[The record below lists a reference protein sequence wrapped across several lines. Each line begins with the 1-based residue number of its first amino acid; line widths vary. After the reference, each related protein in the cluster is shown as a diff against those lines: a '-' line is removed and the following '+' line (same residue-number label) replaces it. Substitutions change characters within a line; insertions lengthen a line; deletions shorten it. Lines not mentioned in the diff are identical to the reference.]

1 MPPLSAGR
9 LTAVLGPTN
18 TGKTYLAIERMLG
31 HESGMIG
38 FPLRL
43 LARENYDRIVR
54 IKGASQVALITGEEK
69 IAPPG
74 ARYFVCT
81 VESMPLDRT
90 VSFLAVDEIQM
101 AADPERG
108 HFFTNRLLEARGT
121 NETMLLGADTIRP
134 VLNRLLP
141 DIDVVARP
149 RFSNLSYVGPKKAT
163 RLPRR
168 SAVVGFSAN
177 EVYAIAELIRRQRGG
192 TAIVMGALSPR
203 TRNAQ
208 VDMFQAGEVDYLV
221 ATDAIGMG
229 LNMDVNHVWFASL
242 RKYDGRALRP
252 LRSVEIAQIAGRAG
266 RHMNDGTFG
275 TTVDVGPMDA
285 EIVEAIENHRF
296 DPLRDIQWR
305 NSDLDFR
312 SVPALIASLN
322 EPPPHAALQRVRE
335 QDDQL
340 ALQTLSTHSEFLP
353 RLRTPQR
360 VRLLW
365 EVCQVPDFRKTMT
378 EEHTLLLGQLF
389 EHLTQGGE
397 RLPEDWIEGHVKR
410 LERFDGDI
418 DTLMARIAHVRTW
431 TYISHRPDWIQRATH
446 WQERA
451 RAIEDKLSDVLHQR
465 LTQRFVDRRAALLVR
480 RLHDEGEMTT
490 SVAEAGEVSVEGEH
504 LGRIEGFRFI
514 PDATEGHA
522 DQKAVMSAA
531 LRALRQDLP
540 ARLQA
545 FVSSADRDLVFD
557 SQLRIC
563 WGGGPVAR
571 LQASGDILA
580 PKIEA
585 LPSDLL
591 DGPAREEVRKRA
603 AAWVETRIRLG
614 LSEMM
619 DARATTELPA
629 GARGV
634 VFQLCEHLGVLP
646 RRPIEQQLAELSE
659 EDRKALA
666 RLGVRVGVY
675 SLYFPSMLKPVPIR
689 LRAGLWMIARNRD
702 TIPPLPAEGR
712 TSMDLPRGSERD
724 FYSSIGYLPLGDHAI
739 RADMVERLA
748 AMARHAVRES
758 REAARRAQFERE
770 NPPAPPEEVKPQGE
784 TPQRTERGERNESR
798 RERRGRRD
806 RQAAAP
812 PIPAAATNEEISEW
826 AIVAAA
832 FGEFEPVDEAL
843 TAGPGAA
850 EPAEAETETSRADAE
865 LAAANATSTSL
876 ADVDAPAAIER
887 HEEAAQAES
896 PLPLAEEAPRDAESD
911 RLDEAAATEE
921 TRAAA
926 EETTAAEGAA
936 ALGAVTAEPVASGE
950 PEAASVEAASE
961 NQPAQAAAGDG
972 IAEEPSTTEAR
983 VEKSGAEETAAE
995 QAGPESHGPDSDG
1008 TERAGTEGTS
1018 TAAIQAGAE
1027 QRPAGPR
1034 SLPPGWFR
1042 ATPQMMSLVGCSEP
1056 EMANVLAALG
1066 YRVHPPTEE
1075 FGPLYAYSVKS
1086 RFVREREEQRERQ
1099 RQQQRQQQRDQRDQ
1113 RRRERPER
1121 PSERHFF
1128 AAFGQTAPDRSDRGR
1143 DGPPRDGQ
1151 RQEGQRYDGPRR
1163 DGPRNDGPR
1172 HDGPRH
1178 DGPRPDGPTNRGPG
1192 DRGPREERR
1201 GPRPPRRDGNE
1212 PALRLYATTEK
1223 KGDAPADSPFAKLL
1237 ELKLGGKK

>member
-1 MPPLSAGR
+1 MSLSSAAGR

-54 IKGASQVALITGEEK
+54 IKGAHQVALITGEEK

-81 VESMPLDRT
+81 VESMPLDRQ

-108 HFFTNRLLEARGT
+108 HFFTDRLLNARGV

-149 RFSNLSYVGPKKAT
+149 RFSKLSYVGPKKAT
-163 RLPRR
+163 RLPSR

-208 VDMFQAGEVDYLV
+208 VEMFQSGEVEYLV

-242 RKYDGRALRP
+242 RKYDGRTLRP
-252 LRSVEIAQIAGRAG
+252 LRNVELAQIAGRAG

-275 TTVDVGPMDA
+275 TTIDVGGLEP
-285 EIVEAIENHRF
+285 ETVEAIENHRF
-296 DPLRDIQWR
+296 DPLRDVQWR
-305 NSDLDFR
+305 NAALDFR
-312 SVPALIASLN
+312 SVSALLGSLN
-322 EPPPHAALQRVRE
+322 LPPPHPALQRVRE

-340 ALQTLSTHSEFLP
+340 ALQTLGQRSEFLP
-353 RLRTPQR
+353 RLHAPAR

-378 EEHTLLLGQLF
+378 EEHTQLLGQLF

-397 RLPEDWIEGHVKR
+397 RLPEDWIDSHVKR
-410 LERFDGDI
+410 LERYDGDI

-431 TYISHRPDWIQRATH
+431 TYISHRADWIQRAAH

-480 RLHDEGEMTT
+480 RLRDEGEMTT
-490 SVAEAGEVSVEGEH
+490 SVANAGEVIVEGEH
-504 LGRIEGFRFI
+504 LGRIEGFRFV
-514 PDATEGHA
+514 PDQTEGQT
-522 DQKAVMSAA
+522 DQKAVLSAG
-531 LRALRQDLP
+531 LRALRENLP
-540 ARLQA
+540 TRLQA
-545 FVSSADRDLVFD
+545 FTAAPDGELVFD
-557 SQLRIC
+557 SQLRVC

-571 LQASGDILA
+571 LLPSGDVLA
-580 PKIEA
+580 PKVEA

-591 DGPAREEVRKRA
+591 DGPAREDVRKRA
-603 AAWVETRIRLG
+603 ATWVETRIRLG
-614 LSEMM
+614 LSELM
-619 DARATTELPA
+619 DARATAELPA
-629 GARGV
+629 GARGII
-634 VFQLCEHLGVLP
+634 FQLCENLGVLP
-646 RRPIEQQLAELSE
+646 RRPIEQQLAELGE

-689 LRAGLWMIARNRD
+689 LRAGLWMVAHNRE
-702 TIPPLPAEGR
+702 TIPPLPVEGR
-712 TSMDLPRGSERD
+712 TSMDLPRDAARD
-724 FYSSIGYLPLGDHAI
+724 FYAAIGYLPLGNHAI

-748 AMARHAVRES
+748 AMARQAVRES
-758 REAARRAQFERE
+758 REAARRAQQEKKAIAQDRP
-770 NPPAPPEEVKPQGE
+770 PPAV
-784 TPQRTERGERNESR
+784 
-798 RERRGRRD
+798 
-806 RQAAAP
+806 AAP
-812 PIPAAATNEEISEW
+812 PSVDEITEW

-832 FGEFEPVDEAL
+832 FGEAEMPTGSAAPATPSEELQVEQTPSPAASDAVGEAPVTEASEAL
-843 TAGPGAA
+843 AQGDVKPEGAPSPEPEA
-850 EPAEAETETSRADAE
+850 QEPAPTTDK
-865 LAAANATSTSL
+865 
-876 ADVDAPAAIER
+876 
-887 HEEAAQAES
+887 
-896 PLPLAEEAPRDAESD
+896 
-911 RLDEAAATEE
+911 AAATKPEDE
-921 TRAAA
+921 KKT
-926 EETTAAEGAA
+926 
-936 ALGAVTAEPVASGE
+936 EPAM
-950 PEAASVEAASE
+950 
-961 NQPAQAAAGDG
+961 
-972 IAEEPSTTEAR
+972 
-983 VEKSGAEETAAE
+983 
-995 QAGPESHGPDSDG
+995 
-1008 TERAGTEGTS
+1008 
-1018 TAAIQAGAE
+1018 
-1027 QRPAGPR
+1027 
-1034 SLPPGWFR
+1034 LPPGHFR

-1056 EMANVLAALG
+1056 EMADVMRGLG
-1066 YRVHPPTEE
+1066 YRVLPPTEE
-1075 FGPLYAYSVKS
+1075 NGPHVFSVKP
-1086 RFVREREEQRERQ
+1086 RFVREREEQRDRQ
-1099 RQQQRQQQRDQRDQ
+1099 RQQQRDHREQ

-1121 PSERHFF
+1121 PNERQFF
-1128 AAFGQTAPDRSDRGR
+1128 ADT
-1143 DGPPRDGQ
+1143 
-1151 RQEGQRYDGPRR
+1151 PRR
-1163 DGPRNDGPR
+1163 DGPARDPK
-1172 HDGPRH
+1172 HQ
-1178 DGPRPDGPTNRGPG
+1178 GPRPDQAKGGKPDERRD
-1192 DRGPREERR
+1192 DRPR
-1201 GPRPPRRDGNE
+1201 GPRPPRRDSAG

-1223 KGDAPADSPFAKLL
+1223 KGEAASDSPFAKLL

>member
-1 MPPLSAGR
+1 MSLSSAAGR

-43 LARENYDRIVR
+43 LARENYDRIVKV
-54 IKGASQVALITGEEK
+54 KGASQVALITGEEK

-81 VESMPLDRT
+81 VESMPLDRQ
-90 VSFLAVDEIQM
+90 VSFLAVDEVQM

-108 HFFTNRLLEARGT
+108 HFFTDRILHARGT
-121 NETMLLGADTIRP
+121 HETMLLGADTIRP

-149 RFSNLSYVGPKKAT
+149 RFSKLAYVGPKKAT

-168 SAVVGFSAN
+168 SAVVGFSAS

-208 VDMFQAGEVDYLV
+208 VDMFQSGEVDYLV

-242 RKYDGRALRP
+242 RKYDGRTLRP
-252 LRSVEIAQIAGRAG
+252 LRSVELAQIAGRAG

-275 TTVDVGPMDA
+275 TTAEVGGLDP
-285 EIVEAIENHRF
+285 EVVEAIENHRF
-296 DPLRDIQWR
+296 DPLRDVQWR
-305 NSDLDFR
+305 NSDLHFH

-322 EPPPHAALQRVRE
+322 RPPHHAALQRVRE

-340 ALQTLSTHSEFLP
+340 ALQTLSTRSEFLP

-360 VRLLW
+360 VKLLW

-378 EEHTLLLGQLF
+378 EEHTQLLGHLF

-397 RLPEDWIEGHVKR
+397 RLPEDWIDSHIKR
-410 LERFDGDI
+410 LEHFDGDI

-431 TYISHRPDWIQRATH
+431 TYISHRPDWIQRSVH
-446 WQERA
+446 WQERT
-451 RAIEDKLSDVLHQR
+451 RSIEDKLSDVLHQR

-480 RLHDEGEMTT
+480 RLRDEGEMTS
-490 SVAEAGEVSVEGEH
+490 SVAAAGEVSVEGEH
-504 LGRIEGFRFI
+504 LGRIEGFRFV
-514 PDATEGHA
+514 PDTTEGQT
-522 DQKAVMSAA
+522 DQKAVLSAA

-545 FVSSADRDLVFD
+545 FTNSPDGELVFD
-557 SQLRIC
+557 AQLRIC

-571 LQASGDILA
+571 LLPSGDVLA
-580 PKIEA
+580 PKVEA

-591 DGPAREEVRKRA
+591 DGPAREDVRKRA
-603 AAWVETRIRLG
+603 ATWVETRIRLG
-614 LSEMM
+614 LSELM
-619 DARATTELPA
+619 DARATAELPA
-629 GARGV
+629 GARGII
-634 VFQLCEHLGVLP
+634 FQLCEGLGVLA
-646 RRPIEQQLAELSE
+646 RRPIEEQLAQLNE

-689 LRAGLWMIARNRD
+689 LRAGLWMVANNRE

-712 TSMDLPRGSERD
+712 TSMDLPQGAPRD
-724 FYSSIGYLPLGDHAI
+724 FYATIGYLPLGDHAI

-758 REAARRAQFERE
+758 REAARRVQQQEQRKPEA
-770 NPPAPPEEVKPQGE
+770 AP
-784 TPQRTERGERNESR
+784 
-798 RERRGRRD
+798 
-806 RQAAAP
+806 AAA
-812 PIPAAATNEEISEW
+812 PAAATAAPADEISEW

-832 FGEFEPVDEAL
+832 FGE
-843 TAGPGAA
+843 
-850 EPAEAETETSRADAE
+850 
-865 LAAANATSTSL
+865 
-876 ADVDAPAAIER
+876 DAPAPAPAEPVAEATA
-887 HEEAAQAES
+887 EEAAATPVEAVTEPVQAEEVVVEA
-896 PLPLAEEAPRDAESD
+896 PAAEEATIEETKAEEAPVKSEGISAEQPAPAS
-911 RLDEAAATEE
+911 DEAK
-921 TRAAA
+921 
-926 EETTAAEGAA
+926 
-936 ALGAVTAEPVASGE
+936 PD
-950 PEAASVEAASE
+950 EAKK
-961 NQPAQAAAGDG
+961 
-972 IAEEPSTTEAR
+972 T
-983 VEKSGAEETAAE
+983 
-995 QAGPESHGPDSDG
+995 
-1008 TERAGTEGTS
+1008 
-1018 TAAIQAGAE
+1018 
-1027 QRPAGPR
+1027 GPR
-1034 SLPPGWFR
+1034 PLPPGWFR

-1056 EMANVLAALG
+1056 EMANVLRGLG

-1075 FGPLYAYSVKS
+1075 HGPLYAFSVKP

-1099 RQQQRQQQRDQRDQ
+1099 RQQQRQQRDQQ
-1113 RRRERPER
+1113 RRQRPER
-1121 PSERHFF
+1121 PNERQFF
-1128 AAFGQTAPDRSDRGR
+1128 ADSPRPERNKDERRR
-1143 DGPPRDGQ
+1143 DGPPG
-1151 RQEGQRYDGPRR
+1151 GPPNKERR
-1163 DGPRNDGPR
+1163 DD
-1172 HDGPRH
+1172 
-1178 DGPRPDGPTNRGPG
+1178 RPPG
-1192 DRGPREERR
+1192 GGGPREDRR
-1201 GPRPPRRDGNE
+1201 GPRPPRRDSGG

-1223 KGDAPADSPFAKLL
+1223 KGDAAADSPFAKLL

>member
-1 MPPLSAGR
+1 MSLSSAAGR

-43 LARENYDRIVR
+43 LARENYDRIVQV
-54 IKGASQVALITGEEK
+54 KGASQVALITGEEK

-81 VESMPLDRT
+81 VESMPLDRI
-90 VSFLAVDEIQM
+90 VSFLAVDEVQM

-108 HFFTNRLLEARGT
+108 HFFTDRLLHARGT
-121 NETMLLGADTIRP
+121 HETMLLGADTIRP

-149 RFSNLSYVGPKKAT
+149 RFSKLTYVGPKKAT

-192 TAIVMGALSPR
+192 TAIVMGAMSPR

-208 VDMFQAGEVDYLV
+208 VDMFQSGEVDYLV

-242 RKYDGRALRP
+242 RKYDGRSLRP
-252 LRSVEIAQIAGRAG
+252 LHNVELAQIAGRAG

-275 TTVDVGPMDA
+275 TTADVGGLEP
-285 EIVEAIENHRF
+285 EVVEAIENHRF
-296 DPLRDIQWR
+296 DPLRDVQWR
-305 NSDLDFR
+305 NSELDYR

-322 EPPPHAALQRVRE
+322 RPPPHAALQRVRE

-340 ALQTLSTHSEFLP
+340 ALQTLSAHSEFLP
-353 RLRTPQR
+353 RLHTLKR
-360 VRLLW
+360 VKLLW

-378 EEHTLLLGQLF
+378 EEHTRLLGQLF

-397 RLPEDWIEGHVKR
+397 RLPEDWIESHVQR
-410 LERFDGDI
+410 LERYDGDI

-465 LTQRFVDRRAALLVR
+465 LTQRFVDRRATLLVR
-480 RLHDEGEMTT
+480 RLRDEGEMTT
-490 SVAEAGEVSVEGEH
+490 SVAAAGEVSVEGEH
-504 LGRIEGFRFI
+504 LGRIEGFRFV
-514 PDATEGHA
+514 PDATEGQT
-522 DQKAVMSAA
+522 DQKAVLSAA

-545 FVSSADRDLVFD
+545 FAASPDGELVFD
-557 SQLRIC
+557 SQLRVC
-563 WGGGPVAR
+563 WGGGPIAR
-571 LQASGDILA
+571 LLPSGDILA
-580 PKIEA
+580 PKVEV
-585 LPSDLL
+585 LSSDLL

-614 LSEMM
+614 LSELM

-629 GARGV
+629 GARGI
-634 VFQLCEHLGVLP
+634 VFQLCEGLGVLP
-646 RRPIEQQLAELSE
+646 RRPIEQQLAELGE
-659 EDRKALA
+659 DDRKALA

-689 LRAGLWMIARNRD
+689 LRAGLWMIAHNRE

-712 TSMDLPRGSERD
+712 TSMDLPPGAERE
-724 FYSSIGYLPLGDHAI
+724 FYATIGYLPLGDHAI

-748 AMARHAVRES
+748 AMARQAVRES
-758 REAARRAQFERE
+758 REAARRTQQQQKKPPRE
-770 NPPAPPEEVKPQGE
+770 ARPEAPAV
-784 TPQRTERGERNESR
+784 TV
-798 RERRGRRD
+798 
-806 RQAAAP
+806 AP
-812 PIPAAATNEEISEW
+812 AVDEISEW

-832 FGEFEPVDEAL
+832 FGESEPAPPPEPVVEASPAEAPPITDEAKPEETVATEAL
-843 TAGPGAA
+843 ATETGAA
-850 EPAEAETETSRADAE
+850 EPAPTPEASP
-865 LAAANATSTSL
+865 
-876 ADVDAPAAIER
+876 V
-887 HEEAAQAES
+887 QAE
-896 PLPLAEEAPRDAESD
+896 APP
-911 RLDEAAATEE
+911 EE
-921 TRAAA
+921 T
-926 EETTAAEGAA
+926 
-936 ALGAVTAEPVASGE
+936 
-950 PEAASVEAASE
+950 
-961 NQPAQAAAGDG
+961 
-972 IAEEPSTTEAR
+972 
-983 VEKSGAEETAAE
+983 KAEETAAVE
-995 QAGPESHGPDSDG
+995 P
-1008 TERAGTEGTS
+1008 
-1018 TAAIQAGAE
+1018 TAEDAKAE
-1027 QRPAGPR
+1027 EAKAEEPKKGGPR
-1034 SLPPGWFR
+1034 PLPAGWFR
-1042 ATPQMMSLVGCSEP
+1042 AAPQMMSLVGCSEP
-1056 EMANVLAALG
+1056 EMANVLQGLG
-1066 YRVHPPTEE
+1066 YRVHPPSEE
-1075 FGPLYAYSVKS
+1075 NGPLYAFSIKP
-1086 RFVREREEQRERQ
+1086 RFVREREEQRERE
-1099 RQQQRQQQRDQRDQ
+1099 RLQQRQQREQREQ

-1121 PSERHFF
+1121 PNERQFF
-1128 AAFGQTAPDRSDRGR
+1128 ADSARPGTGKDERRRGSPR
-1143 DGPPRDGQ
+1143 QDGPP
-1151 RQEGQRYDGPRR
+1151 QEGPRQN
-1163 DGPRNDGPR
+1163 GAPNKGAPNK
-1172 HDGPRH
+1172 
-1178 DGPRPDGPTNRGPG
+1178 GPRPEG
-1192 DRGPREERR
+1192 DRPRDDRR
-1201 GPRPPRRDGNE
+1201 GPRPPRRDSGG

-1223 KGDAPADSPFAKLL
+1223 KSDAPAADSPFAKLL

>member
-1 MPPLSAGR
+1 MPPVASASGR

-43 LARENYDRIVR
+43 LARENYDRIVAV
-54 IKGASQVALITGEEK
+54 KGVKQVALITGEEK

-81 VESMPLDRT
+81 VESMPVERP
-90 VSFLAVDEIQM
+90 VSFLAIDEVQM

-108 HFFTNRLLEARGT
+108 HFFTDRLLHARGM

-134 VLNRLLP
+134 VLNRLIP
-141 DIDVVARP
+141 DIDMVARP
-149 RFSNLSYVGPKKAT
+149 RFSKLTYVGAKKAT

-168 SAVVGFSAN
+168 SAVVGFSAG
-177 EVYAIAELIRRQRGG
+177 EVYEIAELIRRQRGG
-192 TAIVMGALSPR
+192 TAIVMGAMSPR

-208 VDMFQAGEVDYLV
+208 VDMFQSGEVDYLV

-242 RKYDGRALRP
+242 RKFDGRGSRP
-252 LRSVEIAQIAGRAG
+252 LRAVELAQIAGRAG

-275 TTVDVGPMDA
+275 TTADVSGLEP

-296 DPLRDIQWR
+296 DPLRNVQWR

-312 SVPALIASLN
+312 TVPALIASLN
-322 EPPPHAALQRVRE
+322 VAPDHAALQRVRE

-340 ALQTLSTHSEFLP
+340 ALQTLAAQSDFLP
-353 RLRTPQR
+353 RMRTPQR

-378 EEHTLLLGQLF
+378 EEHTRLLGQLF

-397 RLPEDWIEGHVKR
+397 RLPEDWIDSHVKR
-410 LERFDGDI
+410 LEHFDGDI

-451 RAIEDKLSDVLHQR
+451 RAIEDRLSDALHQR

-480 RLHDEGEMTT
+480 RLRDEGEMTT
-490 SVAEAGEVSVEGEH
+490 SVAAAGEVTVEGEH
-504 LGRIEGFRFI
+504 LGRIEGFRFV
-514 PDATEGHA
+514 PDTAESHA

-545 FVSSADRDLVFD
+545 FAGSADGEIVFD
-557 SQLRIC
+557 SQLRVC

-571 LQASGDILA
+571 LLPSGDILA
-580 PKIEA
+580 PKVEA
-585 LPSDLL
+585 LATDLL
-591 DGPAREEVRKRA
+591 DGPAREDVRKRA

-614 LSEMM
+614 LSELM
-619 DARATTELPA
+619 DARATAELPA

-634 VFQLCEHLGVLP
+634 VFQLSESLGVLS
-646 RRPIEQQLAELSE
+646 RRPIEDQLAQLGD

-675 SLYFPSMLKPVPIR
+675 SIYFPSMLKPVPIR
-689 LRAGLWMIARNRD
+689 LRAGLWMIARNRE

-712 TSMDLPRGSERD
+712 TSMDLPKDAERD
-724 FYSSIGYLPLGDHAI
+724 FYATIGYLPLGDHAI

-748 AMARHAVRES
+748 AMARQAVRES
-758 REAARRAQFERE
+758 RETARRTQQEKK
-770 NPPAPPEEVKPQGE
+770 PAHGAA
-784 TPQRTERGERNESR
+784 
-798 RERRGRRD
+798 
-806 RQAAAP
+806 AAAP
-812 PIPAAATNEEISEW
+812 STADPASLPSADEISEW

-832 FGEFEPVDEAL
+832 FGESEPAPAPEAPVVEAVAVK
-843 TAGPGAA
+843 TQVAEAPAVEASVVETPVVEAGAA
-850 EPAEAETETSRADAE
+850 EAPVSDAPVGDEAAPAEA
-865 LAAANATSTSL
+865 AA
-876 ADVDAPAAIER
+876 VDALK
-887 HEEAAQAES
+887 EEKQ
-896 PLPLAEEAPRDAESD
+896 
-911 RLDEAAATEE
+911 
-921 TRAAA
+921 
-926 EETTAAEGAA
+926 
-936 ALGAVTAEPVASGE
+936 
-950 PEAASVEAASE
+950 
-961 NQPAQAAAGDG
+961 
-972 IAEEPSTTEAR
+972 
-983 VEKSGAEETAAE
+983 EKK
-995 QAGPESHGPDSDG
+995 PD
-1008 TERAGTEGTS
+1008 
-1018 TAAIQAGAE
+1018 
-1027 QRPAGPR
+1027 GPR
-1034 SLPPGWFR
+1034 PLQPGHFR

-1056 EMANVLAALG
+1056 EMANVMQALG
-1066 YRVHPPTEE
+1066 YRVHPPTEAT
-1075 FGPLYAYSVKS
+1075 GPLHSFSMKP

-1099 RQQQRQQQRDQRDQ
+1099 RLQQRQQREQQ
-1113 RRRERPER
+1113 RRERPER
-1121 PSERHFF
+1121 PPNERQFF
-1128 AAFGQTAPDRSDRGR
+1128 ADAPRPDRGK
-1143 DGPPRDGQ
+1143 
-1151 RQEGQRYDGPRR
+1151 DGPRK
-1163 DGPRNDGPR
+1163 DGPRNEGPRKDGPR
-1172 HDGPRH
+1172 Q
-1178 DGPRPDGPTNRGPG
+1178 
-1192 DRGPREERR
+1192 DRGGPPR
-1201 GPRPPRRDGNE
+1201 GARPPRRDSGG
-1212 PALRLYATTEK
+1212 PALRLYATTETK
-1223 KGDAPADSPFAKLL
+1223 SDAPAADSPFAKLL

>member
-1 MPPLSAGR
+1 MPSAASASGR

-43 LARENYDRIVR
+43 LARENYERIVSV
-54 IKGASQVALITGEEK
+54 KGVKQVALITGEEK

-81 VESMPLDRT
+81 VESMPVERP
-90 VSFLAVDEIQM
+90 VSFLAIDEIQM

-108 HFFTNRLLEARGT
+108 HFFTDRLLHARGM

-149 RFSNLSYVGPKKAT
+149 RFSKLSYVGAKKAT

-168 SAVVGFSAN
+168 SAVVGFSAG
-177 EVYAIAELIRRQRGG
+177 EVYEIAELIRRQRGG
-192 TAIVMGALSPR
+192 TAIVMGAMSPR

-208 VDMFQAGEVDYLV
+208 VDMFQSGEVDYLV

-242 RKYDGRALRP
+242 RKFDGRGSRP
-252 LRSVEIAQIAGRAG
+252 LRAVELAQIAGRAG

-275 TTVDVGPMDA
+275 TTADVSGLEP

-312 SVPALIASLN
+312 TVPALIASLN
-322 EPPPHAALQRVRE
+322 VAPDHPTLQRVRE

-340 ALQTLSTHSEFLP
+340 ALQTLAAQSDFLP
-353 RLRTPQR
+353 RMRTPQR

-378 EEHTLLLGQLF
+378 EEHTRLLGQLF

-397 RLPEDWIEGHVKR
+397 RLPEDWIDSHVKR
-410 LERFDGDI
+410 LEHFDGDI

-431 TYISHRPDWIQRATH
+431 TYISHRPDWIQRASH
-446 WQERA
+446 WQERT
-451 RAIEDKLSDVLHQR
+451 RAIEDRLSDALHQR

-480 RLHDEGEMTT
+480 RLRDEGEMTT
-490 SVAEAGEVSVEGEH
+490 SVAAAGEVTVEGEH
-504 LGRIEGFRFI
+504 LGRIEGFRFV
-514 PDATEGHA
+514 PDAAESHA

-545 FVSSADRDLVFD
+545 FAGSADGEIVFD
-557 SQLRIC
+557 SQLRVC

-571 LQASGDILA
+571 LLPSGDILA
-580 PKIEA
+580 PKVEA
-585 LPSDLL
+585 LATDLL

-603 AAWVETRIRLG
+603 ATWVETRIRLG
-614 LSEMM
+614 LSELM
-619 DARATTELPA
+619 DARATAELPA

-634 VFQLCEHLGVLP
+634 VFQLCESLGVLS
-646 RRPIEQQLAELSE
+646 RRPIEDQLAQLGDD
-659 EDRKALA
+659 DRKALA

-675 SLYFPSMLKPVPIR
+675 SIYFPSMLKPVPIR
-689 LRAGLWMIARNRD
+689 LRAGLWMIARNRE

-712 TSMDLPRGSERD
+712 TSMDLPKDAERD
-724 FYSSIGYLPLGDHAI
+724 FYATIGYLPLGDHAI

-748 AMARHAVRES
+748 AMARQAVRES
-758 REAARRAQFERE
+758 RETARRTQPEKK
-770 NPPAPPEEVKPQGE
+770 PAVDAASTAP
-784 TPQRTERGERNESR
+784 SA
-798 RERRGRRD
+798 
-806 RQAAAP
+806 AAAP
-812 PIPAAATNEEISEW
+812 SGSPSAEEISEW

-832 FGEFEPVDEAL
+832 FGES
-843 TAGPGAA
+843 
-850 EPAEAETETSRADAE
+850 EPAPAPEAPVAE
-865 LAAANATSTSL
+865 AVAVEAP
-876 ADVDAPAAIER
+876 VVEAPAV
-887 HEEAAQAES
+887 EAPAVEAS
-896 PLPLAEEAPRDAESD
+896 VAEEPASDALVAD
-911 RLDEAAATEE
+911 QTAATE
-921 TRAAA
+921 T
-926 EETTAAEGAA
+926 
-936 ALGAVTAEPVASGE
+936 P
-950 PEAASVEAASE
+950 PEA
-961 NQPAQAAAGDG
+961 
-972 IAEEPSTTEAR
+972 
-983 VEKSGAEETAAE
+983 KK
-995 QAGPESHGPDSDG
+995 PE
-1008 TERAGTEGTS
+1008 
-1018 TAAIQAGAE
+1018 
-1027 QRPAGPR
+1027 GPR
-1034 SLPPGWFR
+1034 PLQPGHFR

-1056 EMANVLAALG
+1056 EMANVMQALG
-1066 YRVHPPTEE
+1066 YRVHPPTEAT
-1075 FGPLYAYSVKS
+1075 GPLHSFSMKP

-1099 RQQQRQQQRDQRDQ
+1099 RLQQRQQREQQ
-1113 RRRERPER
+1113 RRERPER
-1121 PSERHFF
+1121 PPNERQFF
-1128 AAFGQTAPDRSDRGR
+1128 ADAPRQDRGK
-1143 DGPPRDGQ
+1143 
-1151 RQEGQRYDGPRR
+1151 DGPRNSGPR
-1163 DGPRNDGPR
+1163 SDAPRNDGPRKDGPRNDGPR
-1172 HDGPRH
+1172 KDGPRQ
-1178 DGPRPDGPTNRGPG
+1178 
-1192 DRGPREERR
+1192 DRGGPPR
-1201 GPRPPRRDGNE
+1201 GARPPRRDSGG
-1212 PALRLYATTEK
+1212 PALRLYATTETK
-1223 KGDAPADSPFAKLL
+1223 SDAPAADSPFAKLL

>member
-1 MPPLSAGR
+1 MSFTSAAGR

-43 LARENYDRIVR
+43 LARENYDRLVK

-90 VSFLAVDEIQM
+90 VSFLAVDEVQM

-108 HFFTNRLLEARGT
+108 HFFTDRILNARGT
-121 NETMLLGADTIRP
+121 HETMLLGSDTIRP

-149 RFSNLSYVGPKKAT
+149 RFSQLSYVGPKKAT

-177 EVYAIAELIRRQRGG
+177 EVYELAELIRRQRGG
-192 TAIVMGALSPR
+192 TAIVMGAMSPR

-208 VDMFQAGEVDYLV
+208 VDMFQSGEVDYLV

-242 RKYDGRALRP
+242 RKYDGRASRP
-252 LRSVEIAQIAGRAG
+252 LRNVELAQIAGRAG

-275 TTVDVGPMDA
+275 TTADVGPLEP

-296 DPLRDIQWR
+296 DPLRDVQWR
-305 NSDLDFR
+305 NSELTFV

-322 EPPPHAALQRVRE
+322 RAPPHASLQRVRE

-340 ALQTLSTHSEFLP
+340 ALQTLSTRSDFLP
-353 RLRTPQR
+353 RLRAPQR
-360 VRLLW
+360 VKLLW

-378 EEHTLLLGQLF
+378 EEHTQLLGQLF

-397 RLPEDWIEGHVKR
+397 RLPEDWIESHIKR
-410 LERFDGDI
+410 LEHYDGDI

-431 TYISHRPDWIQRATH
+431 TYISHRPDWIQRASH

-451 RAIEDKLSDVLHQR
+451 RAIEDRLSDVLHQR

-480 RLHDEGEMTT
+480 RLKDEGEMTS
-490 SVAEAGEVSVEGEH
+490 SVAAAGEVSVEGEH

-514 PDATEGHA
+514 PDATEGQT
-522 DQKAVMSAA
+522 DQKAVLSAA

-545 FVSSADRDLVFD
+545 FTNSPDGELVFD
-557 SQLRIC
+557 AQLRVC
-563 WGGGPVAR
+563 WGGGPIAR
-571 LQASGDILA
+571 LLPSGDVLA
-580 PKIEA
+580 PKVEA
-585 LPSDLL
+585 LASDLL

-603 AAWVETRIRLG
+603 ATWVETRIRLG
-614 LSEMM
+614 LSELM

-629 GARGV
+629 GARGI
-634 VFQLCEHLGVLP
+634 VFQLCEGLGVLA
-646 RRPIEQQLAELSE
+646 RRPIEDQLAQLNE

-666 RLGVRVGVY
+666 KLGVRVGVY

-689 LRAGLWMIARNRD
+689 LRAGLWMIAGSRD
-702 TIPPLPAEGR
+702 SIPQLPAEGR
-712 TSMDLPRGSERD
+712 TSIDLQPGADRE
-724 FYSSIGYLPLGDHAI
+724 FYAAIGYLPLGDHAI

-748 AMARHAVRES
+748 AMARHAVRDS
-758 REAARRAQFERE
+758 REAARRAQHEETQQKETRQKKTAVAA
-770 NPPAPPEEVKPQGE
+770 PPADAGE
-784 TPQRTERGERNESR
+784 TPAAEVAARATEP
-798 RERRGRRD
+798 
-806 RQAAAP
+806 AAAP
-812 PIPAAATNEEISEW
+812 SLDEISEW

-832 FGEFEPVDEAL
+832 FGENEPVDE
-843 TAGPGAA
+843 TV
-850 EPAEAETETSRADAE
+850 S
-865 LAAANATSTSL
+865 
-876 ADVDAPAAIER
+876 DAPAADEPAPVT
-887 HEEAAQAES
+887 EEATSDTETESSDAAAQ
-896 PLPLAEEAPRDAESD
+896 
-911 RLDEAAATEE
+911 EAAPEE
-921 TRAAA
+921 TVAVDAAGEDASA
-926 EETTAAEGAA
+926 EATTSDDTAA
-936 ALGAVTAEPVASGE
+936 GE
-950 PEAASVEAASE
+950 TV
-961 NQPAQAAAGDG
+961 DG
-972 IAEEPSTTEAR
+972 
-983 VEKSGAEETAAE
+983 ETAAE
-995 QAGPESHGPDSDG
+995 DAAPEGVTVS
-1008 TERAGTEGTS
+1008 E
-1018 TAAIQAGAE
+1018 AASADEPAPGEPAREEPANAE
-1027 QRPAGPR
+1027 AAAADEPRKPRP
-1034 SLPPGWFR
+1034 LPPGWFR
-1042 ATPQMMSLVGCSEP
+1042 ATSPMMSLVGCSEP
-1056 EMANVLAALG
+1056 EMANVMRGLG
-1066 YRVHPPTEE
+1066 YRVHPPSEE
-1075 FGPLYAYSVKS
+1075 HGPLYAFSVKP

-1099 RQQQRQQQRDQRDQ
+1099 RLQQRQQRDQRDQ
-1113 RRRERPER
+1113 RRRDRPER
-1121 PSERHFF
+1121 PNERQFF
-1128 AAFGQTAPDRSDRGR
+1128 SDSPRTDRGPDRNTNDRRRDGPPNRADQPAGDNRPHSDRPQGDRPRDDKPRDGQHREGPRR
-1143 DGPPRDGQ
+1143 DGPPRD
-1151 RQEGQRYDGPRR
+1151 D
-1163 DGPRNDGPR
+1163 
-1172 HDGPRH
+1172 
-1178 DGPRPDGPTNRGPG
+1178 
-1192 DRGPREERR
+1192 RR
-1201 GPRPPRRDGNE
+1201 GPRPPRRDSGG

-1223 KGDAPADSPFAKLL
+1223 KGDAAADSPFAKLL

>member
-1 MPPLSAGR
+1 MSLASAGR

-43 LARENYDRIVR
+43 LARENYDRIVKV
-54 IKGASQVALITGEEK
+54 KGVGQVALITGEEK

-90 VSFLAVDEIQM
+90 VSFLAVDEVQM

-108 HFFTNRLLEARGT
+108 HFFTDRLLHARGT
-121 NETMLLGADTIRP
+121 TETMLLGADTIRP

-149 RFSNLSYVGPKKAT
+149 RFSHLTYVGPKKAT

-168 SAVVGFSAN
+168 SAVVGFSAT

-208 VDMFQAGEVDYLV
+208 VDMFQSGEVDYLV

-242 RKYDGRALRP
+242 RKYDGRTLRP
-252 LRSVEIAQIAGRAG
+252 LRNVELAQIAGRAG

-275 TTVDVGPMDA
+275 TTAEVGGLEP
-285 EIVEAIENHRF
+285 ELVEQIENHRF
-296 DPLRDIQWR
+296 DPLRDVQWR
-305 NSDLDFR
+305 NSDLNFH

-322 EPPPHAALQRVRE
+322 RSPDHAALQRVRE

-353 RLRTPQR
+353 RLHTPQR
-360 VRLLW
+360 VKLLW

-378 EEHTLLLGQLF
+378 EEHTRLLGQLF

-397 RLPEDWIEGHVKR
+397 RLPEDWIDSHVKR
-410 LERFDGDI
+410 LERYDGDI

-431 TYISHRPDWIQRATH
+431 TYISHRPDWIQRAVH

-480 RLHDEGEMTT
+480 RLRDEGEMTS
-490 SVAEAGEVSVEGEH
+490 SVAAAGEVTVEGEH
-504 LGRIEGFRFI
+504 LGRIEGFRFVA
-514 PDATEGHA
+514 DTAEGHT
-522 DQKAVMSAA
+522 DQKAVLSAA

-545 FVSSADRDLVFD
+545 FASSADGELVFD
-557 SQLRIC
+557 SQLRVC

-571 LQASGDILA
+571 LLASGDVLA
-580 PKIEA
+580 PKVEA

-591 DGPAREEVRKRA
+591 DGPAREDVRKRA
-603 AAWVETRIRLG
+603 AAWVETRVRLG
-614 LSEMM
+614 LSELM

-629 GARGV
+629 GARGI
-634 VFQLCEHLGVLP
+634 VFQLCEGLGVLH
-646 RRPIEQQLAELSE
+646 RRPIERQLAELGE
-659 EDRKALA
+659 DDRKALA
-666 RLGVRVGVY
+666 RLGVRVGVF

-689 LRAGLWMIARNRD
+689 LRAGLWMISKGRD
-702 TIPPLPAEGR
+702 SIPPLPPEGR
-712 TSMDLPRGSERD
+712 TSIDLPADADRE
-724 FYSSIGYLPLGDHAI
+724 FYAAIGYLPLGTHAI

-748 AMARHAVRES
+748 AMARHAVRDS
-758 REAARRAQFERE
+758 REAARRAQQEQAQQE
-770 NPPAPPEEVKPQGE
+770 QAQQEQQEKKKTAEVAAAASAPP
-784 TPQRTERGERNESR
+784 SS
-798 RERRGRRD
+798 D
-806 RQAAAP
+806 
-812 PIPAAATNEEISEW
+812 EITEW

-832 FGEFEPVDEAL
+832 FGEIEPQTPLAAPSEVEPATAEAPEEVEAAPVEQPEPVSETIEA
-843 TAGPGAA
+843 TADAEAPAGEETAATDVPA
-850 EPAEAETETSRADAE
+850 EPDAIESIDPAVTAAADSTTEEATPEEASAEEATPEEAEAET
-865 LAAANATSTSL
+865 
-876 ADVDAPAAIER
+876 
-887 HEEAAQAES
+887 AQVEGMK
-896 PLPLAEEAPRDAESD
+896 AEEVR
-911 RLDEAAATEE
+911 
-921 TRAAA
+921 
-926 EETTAAEGAA
+926 
-936 ALGAVTAEPVASGE
+936 
-950 PEAASVEAASE
+950 PEDV
-961 NQPAQAAAGDG
+961 
-972 IAEEPSTTEAR
+972 TTEDMR
-983 VEKSGAEETAAE
+983 PE
-995 QAGPESHGPDSDG
+995 QPRRPV
-1008 TERAGTEGTS
+1008 
-1018 TAAIQAGAE
+1018 
-1027 QRPAGPR
+1027 QRM
-1034 SLPPGWFR
+1034 LPPGWFR

-1056 EMANVLAALG
+1056 EMADVLRALG
-1066 YRVHPPTEE
+1066 YRVHPPSEE
-1075 FGPLYAYSVKS
+1075 HGPLYAFSIKP

-1099 RQQQRQQQRDQRDQ
+1099 RQQQRNQRDQREQ

-1121 PSERHFF
+1121 PNERQFF
-1128 AAFGQTAPDRSDRGR
+1128 ADTQRSDRGGR
-1143 DGPPRDGQ
+1143 DDRRREGSRQEGQ
-1151 RQEGQRYDGPRR
+1151 RQEGPRQEGPRQE
-1163 DGPRNDGPR
+1163 GPRQEAGAKPGAQERSGP
-1172 HDGPRH
+1172 
-1178 DGPRPDGPTNRGPG
+1178 
-1192 DRGPREERR
+1192 DRPREERR
-1201 GPRPPRRDGNE
+1201 GPRPPRRDTGG

-1223 KGDAPADSPFAKLL
+1223 KGETPSDSPFAKLL

>member
-1 MPPLSAGR
+1 MPSAASASGR

-43 LARENYDRIVR
+43 LARENYERIVS
-54 IKGASQVALITGEEK
+54 IKGVKQVALITGEEK

-81 VESMPLDRT
+81 VESMPVERP
-90 VSFLAVDEIQM
+90 VSFLAIDEIQM

-108 HFFTNRLLEARGT
+108 HFFTDRLLHARGM

-149 RFSNLSYVGPKKAT
+149 RFSKLSYVGAKKAT

-168 SAVVGFSAN
+168 SAVVGFSAG
-177 EVYAIAELIRRQRGG
+177 EVYEIAELIRRQRGG
-192 TAIVMGALSPR
+192 TAIVMGAMSPR

-208 VDMFQAGEVDYLV
+208 VDMFQSGEVDYLV

-242 RKYDGRALRP
+242 RKFDGRGSRP
-252 LRSVEIAQIAGRAG
+252 LRAVELAQIAGRAG

-275 TTVDVGPMDA
+275 TTADVSGLEP

-312 SVPALIASLN
+312 TVPALIASLN
-322 EPPPHAALQRVRE
+322 VAPDHPTLQRVRE

-340 ALQTLSTHSEFLP
+340 ALQTLAAQSDFLP
-353 RLRTPQR
+353 RMRTPQR

-378 EEHTLLLGQLF
+378 EEHTRLLGQLF

-397 RLPEDWIEGHVKR
+397 RLPEDWIDSHVKR
-410 LERFDGDI
+410 LEHFDGDI

-431 TYISHRPDWIQRATH
+431 TYISHRPDWIQRASH
-446 WQERA
+446 WQERT
-451 RAIEDKLSDVLHQR
+451 RAIEDRLSDALHQR

-480 RLHDEGEMTT
+480 RLRDEGEMTT
-490 SVAEAGEVSVEGEH
+490 SVAAAGEVTVEGEH
-504 LGRIEGFRFI
+504 LGRIEGFRFV
-514 PDATEGHA
+514 PDAAESHA

-545 FVSSADRDLVFD
+545 FAGSADGEIVFD
-557 SQLRIC
+557 SQLRVC

-571 LQASGDILA
+571 LLPSGDILA
-580 PKIEA
+580 PKVEA
-585 LPSDLL
+585 LATDLL

-603 AAWVETRIRLG
+603 ATWVETRIRLG
-614 LSEMM
+614 LSELM
-619 DARATTELPA
+619 DARATAELPA

-634 VFQLCEHLGVLP
+634 VFQLCESLGVLS
-646 RRPIEQQLAELSE
+646 RRPIEDQLAQLGDD
-659 EDRKALA
+659 DRKALA

-675 SLYFPSMLKPVPIR
+675 SIYFPSMLKPVPIR
-689 LRAGLWMIARNRD
+689 LRAGLWMIARNRE

-712 TSMDLPRGSERD
+712 TSMDLPKDAERD
-724 FYSSIGYLPLGDHAI
+724 FYATIGYLPLGDHAI

-748 AMARHAVRES
+748 AMARQAVRES
-758 REAARRAQFERE
+758 RETARRTQPEKK
-770 NPPAPPEEVKPQGE
+770 PAVDAASTAP
-784 TPQRTERGERNESR
+784 SA
-798 RERRGRRD
+798 
-806 RQAAAP
+806 AAAP
-812 PIPAAATNEEISEW
+812 SGSPSAEEISEW

-832 FGEFEPVDEAL
+832 FGESEPAPAPDAPVVEAVAVE
-843 TAGPGAA
+843 TPVVEAPAVEAPAVEASAA
-850 EPAEAETETSRADAE
+850 EEPASDA
-865 LAAANATSTSL
+865 LAA
-876 ADVDAPAAIER
+876 D
-887 HEEAAQAES
+887 QA
-896 PLPLAEEAPRDAESD
+896 
-911 RLDEAAATEE
+911 
-921 TRAAA
+921 AAA
-926 EETTAAEGAA
+926 ET
-936 ALGAVTAEPVASGE
+936 P
-950 PEAASVEAASE
+950 PE
-961 NQPAQAAAGDG
+961 
-972 IAEEPSTTEAR
+972 
-983 VEKSGAEETAAE
+983 EKK
-995 QAGPESHGPDSDG
+995 PE
-1008 TERAGTEGTS
+1008 
-1018 TAAIQAGAE
+1018 
-1027 QRPAGPR
+1027 GPR
-1034 SLPPGWFR
+1034 LLQPGHFR

-1056 EMANVLAALG
+1056 EMANVMQALG
-1066 YRVHPPTEE
+1066 YRVHPPTEAT
-1075 FGPLYAYSVKS
+1075 GPLHSFSMKP

-1099 RQQQRQQQRDQRDQ
+1099 RLQQRQQREQQ
-1113 RRRERPER
+1113 RRERPER
-1121 PSERHFF
+1121 PPNERQFF
-1128 AAFGQTAPDRSDRGR
+1128 ADAPRQDRGK
-1143 DGPPRDGQ
+1143 
-1151 RQEGQRYDGPRR
+1151 
-1163 DGPRNDGPR
+1163 DGPRNSGPRSDTPRNDSPRKDGPR
-1172 HDGPRH
+1172 KDGPRQ
-1178 DGPRPDGPTNRGPG
+1178 
-1192 DRGPREERR
+1192 DRGGPPR
-1201 GPRPPRRDGNE
+1201 GARPPRRDSGG
-1212 PALRLYATTEK
+1212 PALRLYATTETK
-1223 KGDAPADSPFAKLL
+1223 SDAPAADSPFAKLL